1 MFAVD
6 VERAIRD
13 ARETGGYLRPAYD
26 DFCVARVPATAGRVL
41 DADVGP
47 PLPADALADVETD
60 VEVVVVALVD
70 GYGYTQ
76 WRRDYEAVPFLDR
89 LTRRA
94 GVTPLTSVYPS
105 ETAAAMTTLHTGR
118 TPAEHGLL
126 GWNLYVEADDLTI
139 RSLPF
144 RTLAGEDPRSV
155 DASVT
160 PADLFAGRPI
170 YERLG
175 EAGVTSHV
183 LSPESLAGSAYSS
196 VASAGAATPGYADV
210 SDAEASLRRIVES
223 AGDRTYVLA
232 YFPQVDAAG
241 HETGTE
247 SATYRDRLS
256 SVAATLGR
264 FVRRLDAADAR
275 RTLLVVTADHG
286 QVNTDPTTNVDLL
299 ELDGVA
305 SRLRRHGGG
314 ETDAEGVA
322 GSESPVVA
330 GSARNVHLFCEEGA
344 EVRRSLARE
353 LDARTF
359 TRAEALAESLFGPG
373 DPAPAL
379 ERRCGDLVVVPRD
392 RGVWHGR
399 DPRLLEHVGM
409 HGGLHPDE
417 MLVPFAAA
425 RVADL

>member
-1 MFAVD
+1 M
-6 VERAIRD
+6 
-13 ARETGGYLRPAYD
+13 
-26 DFCVARVPATAGRVL
+26 
-41 DADVGP
+41 
-47 PLPADALADVETD
+47 
-60 VEVVVVALVD
+60 VVVALVD

-330 GSARNVHLFCEEGA
+330 GSARNVHLFCEEEPRFGGRWPA
-344 EVRRSLARE
+344 NSTRGRSPVRRRSRSRCSGRA
-353 LDARTF
+353 
-359 TRAEALAESLFGPG
+359 TRHPPSNAGAVTSWSSRAIGASGTVATRDCWNTWGCTGASIPTRCWSPSRRPG
-373 DPAPAL
+373 SPTS
-379 ERRCGDLVVVPRD
+379 
-392 RGVWHGR
+392 
-399 DPRLLEHVGM
+399 
-409 HGGLHPDE
+409 
-417 MLVPFAAA
+417 AA
-425 RVADL
+425 RRSRQSPTNLRGTGGTARGRTADVRNRDSTIGPLGTKPGLRFSLLRTEGVIV